1 METAR
6 KGSRIEKFNTFLLKR
21 FVRDYENVHD
31 TDVRASYGYIEGILG
46 ASIEVLLFTSKL
58 IIGLLSG
65 SIALIAEAF
74 HSLSDIFSSLIVI
87 FGFRFAKQPPDPEHP
102 YGYGRFEAIAT
113 LIAAVILVVLGLEIA
128 SRSIERLLNPTP
140 IALSYVAIG
149 VLIVNIFLKEFL
161 ARVAIDLGRRI
172 EAQVLVADSL
182 NQRVDSLAAVVVM
195 LGLIGVSF
203 GFNQLDAIAG
213 LAVVGFIFYTA
224 YDIARDAS
232 NILLGQ
238 APGEDTIELVRLIAR
253 SVDGVKGA
261 HAIHVH
267 DYGVRKVVTI
277 HILVDKDLT
286 VEASHV
292 ISHEVAKR
300 ISESMPGATAEVHV
314 GPAYKLKS
322 GAAPRVRRPDV

>member
-1 METAR
+1 MESAR

-31 TDVRASYGYIEGILG
+31 TDVRASYGYIEGVLG

-113 LIAAVILVVLGLEIA
+113 LVAAVILVVLGLEIA
-128 SRSIERLLNPTP
+128 SRSIERLLSPTP
-140 IALSYVAIG
+140 IALSYIAIG
-149 VLIVNIFLKEFL
+149 VLVVNIALKEFL
-161 ARVAIDLGRRI
+161 ARIAIDLGRRI

-195 LGLIGVSF
+195 LGLIGASF

-238 APGEDTIELVRLIAR
+238 APSEDTIELVRLIAR

-267 DYGVRKVVTI
+267 DYGVRKVVTV

-286 VEASHV
+286 VEASHD
-292 ISHEVAKR
+292 ISHEVASR
-300 ISESMPGATAEVHV
+300 IGESMPGATAEVHV
-314 GPAYKLKS
+314 GPAYKLKT
-322 GAAPRVRRPDV
+322 GPAPRVQRPDV

>member
-322 GAAPRVRRPDV
+322 GAAPLVRRPDV

>member
-1 METAR
+1 
-6 KGSRIEKFNTFLLKR
+6 
-21 FVRDYENVHD
+21 
-31 TDVRASYGYIEGILG
+31 
-46 ASIEVLLFTSKL
+46 
-58 IIGLLSG
+58 
-65 SIALIAEAF
+65 
-74 HSLSDIFSSLIVI
+74 
-87 FGFRFAKQPPDPEHP
+87 
-102 YGYGRFEAIAT
+102 
-113 LIAAVILVVLGLEIA
+113 VILVVLGLEIA

-140 IALSYVAIG
+140 IALSYIAIA
-149 VLIVNIFLKEFL
+149 VLVVNIALKEFL

-172 EAQVLVADSL
+172 EAQVLIADSL

-195 LGLIGVSF
+195 LGLIGASF

-232 NILLGQ
+232 SILLGQ
-238 APGEDTIELVRLIAR
+238 APSEDTIELVRLIAR

-267 DYGVRKVVTI
+267 DYGVRKVVTV

-286 VEASHV
+286 VEASHD
-292 ISHEVAKR
+292 ISHEVAAR
-300 ISESMPGATAEVHV
+300 IGESMPGATAEVHI

-322 GAAPRVRRPDV
+322 GPVARAQRPDV